1 MDGKKEIVKILNSMS
16 GRYSGYEIF
25 SDWIRCL
32 ALSIEQ
38 STHLIRNKD
47 WQDREQAYLDTIKRY
62 TPEEQTQFAVMTAHL
77 IETLEEVKH
86 IQDEGR
92 TRRAEAEME
101 LGRIEGELKQKLLDM
116 QG

>member
-38 STHLIRNKD
+38 STHMIRNKD
-47 WQDREQAYLDTIKRY
+47 WQDREQAYLDTIH
-62 TPEEQTQFAVMTAHL
+62 A
-77 IETLEEVKH
+77 
-86 IQDEGR
+86 GR
-92 TRRAEAEME
+92 ADTVCRDDRPPDRDSGRRP
-101 LGRIEGELKQKLLDM
+101 R
-116 QG
+116 

>member
-47 WQDREQAYLDTIKRY
+47 WQDREQALDYR
-62 TPEEQTQFAVMTAHL
+62 
-77 IETLEEVKH
+77 
-86 IQDEGR
+86 EGCIFPDGTGNHSHR
-92 TRRAEAEME
+92 CQNRASA
-101 LGRIEGELKQKLLDM
+101 
-116 QG
+116 

>member
-38 STHLIRNKD
+38 STHLIRNKENIAGFSIP
-47 WQDREQAYLDTIKRY
+47 DRTIS
-62 TPEEQTQFAVMTAHL
+62 TAFL
-77 IETLEEVKH
+77 
-86 IQDEGR
+86 
-92 TRRAEAEME
+92 AN
-101 LGRIEGELKQKLLDM
+101 
-116 QG
+116 